1 MIEMS
6 LFGRVHNVTF
16 YVDCKESLEFTGV
29 GVIRW
34 KKKGRRQ
41 AIFIIIAMYIRTS
54 MGLYDI
60 V

>member
-1 MIEMS
+1 MTEMS

-16 YVDCKESLEFTGV
+16 YVDCKESLEFTGGDQV
-29 GVIRW
+29 EEKRTTLGYLYYYCHVYS
-34 KKKGRRQ
+34 
-41 AIFIIIAMYIRTS
+41 YIS

>member
-1 MIEMS
+1 MTEMS

-34 KKKGRRQ
+34 KKKGRR
-41 AIFIIIAMYIRTS
+41 
-54 MGLYDI
+54 
-60 V
+60 

>member
-16 YVDCKESLEFTGV
+16 YVDCKESLKFTGV

-34 KKKGRRQ
+34 KKKGRR
-41 AIFIIIAMYIRTS
+41 
-54 MGLYDI
+54 
-60 V
+60 